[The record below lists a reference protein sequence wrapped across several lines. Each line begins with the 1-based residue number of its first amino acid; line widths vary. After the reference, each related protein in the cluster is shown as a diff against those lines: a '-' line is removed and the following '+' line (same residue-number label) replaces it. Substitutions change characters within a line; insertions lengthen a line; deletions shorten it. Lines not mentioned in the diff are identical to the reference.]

1 MTESFDEFNA
11 FERSMWE
18 QRATNYADGFEVL
31 TAFTIEPLLD
41 AVGVRSGTEL
51 LDVGTGP
58 GFVAAAA
65 VRRGATVTGIDVA
78 DSMVEL
84 AQARVPAGRFR
95 RGSAEDLPVPDR
107 SFDAVVGNFVI
118 LHLGHPDQGVAEAR
132 RVLRPGGR
140 CAFTTWESPALN
152 RALGVFYEAVERA
165 GVEAPADLPTGP
177 PMFRYGD
184 HEAFSALLSHA
195 GFDAITIETCA
206 GTLRVGAD
214 DWWEATLRSTPRTG
228 PLIARQ
234 TPEVRGA
241 LRQCYDELV
250 APYAE
255 GADVVLPVAAVL
267 ASGTAPTS

>member
-1 MTESFDEFNA
+1 MTHGFDDFNT

-18 QRATNYADGFEVL
+18 QRATNYADSFEVL

-41 AVGVRSGTEL
+41 AVGVQTGTEL

-65 VRRGATVTGIDVA
+65 VRRGATVTGVDVA

-84 AQARVPAGRFR
+84 AQARVRAGRFR
-95 RGSAEDLPVPDR
+95 RGSAEELPAPDG

-118 LHLGHPDQGVAEAR
+118 LHLGHPDQGLTEAR
-132 RVLRPGGR
+132 RVLRRGGR

-184 HEAFSALLSHA
+184 HEAFSALLGDA
-195 GFDAITIETCA
+195 GFDAITIETCPA
-206 GTLRVGAD
+206 TLRVGAD
-214 DWWEATLRSTPRTG
+214 DWWGATLRSTPRTG
-228 PLIARQ
+228 PLISRQ
-234 TPEVRGA
+234 TAAVRADIRGY
-241 LRQCYDELV
+241 YDELV
-250 APYAE
+250 APYAD